1 MLDHAGKPE
10 IAAGQFVVWA
20 HDIKLI
26 AAETDCCCKLSGLV
40 TEAQAGWAVD
50 DLRRYTDHLLT
61 CFGPERLMWGSD
73 WPVVTLASDYQGW
86 LAAARALVPAAMQA
100 AVFGATAARFYRL

>member
-1 MLDHAGKPE
+1 
-10 IAAGQFVVWA
+10 
-20 HDIKLI
+20 
-26 AAETDCCCKLSGLV
+26 
-40 TEAQAGWAVD
+40 
-50 DLRRYTDHLLT
+50 
-61 CFGPERLMWGSD
+61 MWGSD